1 MRKTM
6 SKRRR
11 RNGGWCEKDRP
22 MLEPNAAGIDV
33 GARQMYVAVPPD
45 RDPEPVRVFGTFTGE
60 LQTLVKWLQECGI
73 TSVAMELTGVY
84 RIPLFQ
90 LLEGAGIQPRLV
102 NARGLKNVP

>member
-45 RDPEPVRVFGTFTGE
+45 RDPEPVRVFGTFTSE
-60 LQTLVKWLQECGI
+60 LQALLKWLQECRI
-73 TSVAMELTGVY
+73 NTVAMESTGVY
-84 RIPLFQ
+84 WIPLFQ
-90 LLEGAGIQPRLV
+90 LLEDAEIQPCLV
-102 NARGLKNVP
+102 NAQA